1 MFYEWPLGTFEK
13 RAPDNVSRALLLH
26 VRKVKFVTAMTNEP
40 ARLSSRS
47 RYRDAGILANRAE
60 NFSMFA
66 LIGLP
71 HWRLLNIFFNFSA
84 KKPYKFVGF
93 LSLKA

>member
-1 MFYEWPLGTFEK
+1 MFYEWLFGTFEK

-47 RYRDAGILANRAE
+47 RYRDAGILANHAE
-60 NFSMFA
+60 NFFHVCVHRFA
-66 LIGLP
+66 ALAISEHLFQ
-71 HWRLLNIFFNFSA
+71 LFS
-84 KKPYKFVGF
+84 KKTLQIRRVFKP
-93 LSLKA
+93 